1 MRAEREILISILKLT
16 REGPAS
22 IELIAK
28 NSRIPLSVVEGQIKN
43 FLSLNL
49 AEKKGVLIRVSP
61 LQRLKIAFRAIS
73 LGADIER
80 VCRNLSWKEFEDVA
94 VTAFQTNGYSTI
106 KHFRFRHENRM
117 WEIDV
122 LAIKGKIVV
131 CVDCK
136 RWMKRLTASTM
147 SRIVKAQMKRVK
159 ALSKSL
165 SKIMDTLLFLSEGK
179 IFLIPVIL
187 SLVPASSKFCNG
199 VPIVP
204 ILQLQNFLNEL
215 PANIHLLNLIEV
227 KL

>member
-16 REGPAS
+16 REGPVS

-28 NSRIPLSVVEGQIKN
+28 NSRILLSVVEEQIKK

-49 AEKKGVLIRVSP
+49 AEKKEALIRVSP

-122 LAIKGKIVV
+122 LAVKGKIVL

-147 SRIVKAQMKRVK
+147 SRMAEAQIERVK
-159 ALSKSL
+159 ALSRIIDKS
-165 SKIMDTLLFLSEGK
+165 TFPVEGR
-179 IFLIPVIL
+179 IFLIPMIL
-187 SLVPASSKFCNG
+187 SLIPASSKFCNG

-204 ILQLQNFLNEL
+204 ILQLQNFLDEL
-215 PANIHLLNLIEV
+215 PAHKHLLNFIEV